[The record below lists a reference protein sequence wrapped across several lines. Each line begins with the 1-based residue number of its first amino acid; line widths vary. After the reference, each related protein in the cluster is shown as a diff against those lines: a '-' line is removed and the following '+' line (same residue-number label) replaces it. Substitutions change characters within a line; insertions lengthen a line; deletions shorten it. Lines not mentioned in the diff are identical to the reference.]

1 MNFADH
7 DMWTEIPNRFV
18 LQNRSLNF
26 VWTNDTFLLL
36 NQKSWL
42 GSRCSL
48 LEQDQNYSAK
58 ESRAQTFANY
68 VRRKSSLSFAYIW
81 WLTTKALQLRYKSQD
96 TERNIFNLAFVSNII
111 NDNVSKFLLK
121 RVKKKVLYEFTINL
135 KKPTQT
141 NVNFWAYSFN
151 WFQPQQGPR

>member
-1 MNFADH
+1 MNLADH
-7 DMWTEIPNRFV
+7 DMYTEIPNRFV

-26 VWTNDTFLLL
+26 VWTNDTFLFL

-68 VRRKSSLSFAYIW
+68 VRRKSSFSFAYIW
-81 WLTTKALQLRYKSQD
+81 WLTTEALQLRYKSQD

-121 RVKKKVLYEFTINL
+121 RVKKNVIRVYDKF
-135 KKPTQT
+135 KKTYT
-141 NVNFWAYSFN
+141 NKYQFLSIL
-151 WFQPQQGPR
+151 FQLVPASTRPA

>member
-18 LQNRSLNF
+18 LQNRNLNF
-26 VWTNDTFLLL
+26 VWTNDTFLFL

-121 RVKKKVLYEFTINL
+121 RVKKSVIRVYDKFKKAYINKYQFL
-135 KKPTQT
+135 
-141 NVNFWAYSFN
+141 SIL
-151 WFQPQQGPR
+151 FQLVPASTRPA